1 MRFYRVTSKRYKTLS
16 SNFKKQYPSHELDSR
31 TTTHPA
37 VGSGPLKHSSHH
49 LAIVTT
55 TLTTDVHSYARPN
68 EHSRLFGPQTNE
80 SKRSK
85 QSAPENKD
93 LFVSSYD
100 VLQLIVNLK

>member
-1 MRFYRVTSKRYKTLS
+1 MRLYRVSE
-16 SNFKKQYPSHELDSR
+16 KKAHNSELQFQETAWYPSPELDSR
-31 TTTHPA
+31 ITTHPA

-49 LAIVTT
+49 LAIATT

-68 EHSRLFGPQTNE
+68 EHSRLFGPQTNG

-93 LFVSSYD
+93 LLVSSYD
-100 VLQLIVNLK
+100 VYNS